1 LRCLGRDA
9 IIPAAAR
16 AVRSADPD
24 DQPGPIMTHIPAS
37 TALSRFRVLD
47 LSRVRAGP
55 TCVKQL
61 ADFGADVIKI
71 ESPPGVDANENMG
84 GPRNGPDFQ
93 NLHRN
98 KRSMTLNLKLP
109 EGREVFARLVQKA
122 DVVVENYRP
131 DVKYRLGLD
140 YESLKALNPRI
151 VLASISGF
159 GQDGPYVARP
169 GFDQIAQGMSGLM
182 SVTGRP
188 GEGPMRT
195 GAAIADVSAGLYAAL
210 GILTALLEREASGQ
224 GQWVQSSLLMSGI
237 ALLDF
242 QAARYLMEGEVPPQ
256 VGNDHPTS
264 MPTSAYTTADGYIN
278 VAASG
283 EGMWQR
289 LCPAVGRA
297 ELLERAEFKGAAN
310 RAKNRK
316 ALNAELNAALS
327 AKKSEEWVAL
337 LNTAGVP
344 CGPIYS
350 MDQVFADAQVQHI
363 GAAAKVKH
371 PVLGEIRVVNQ
382 AVGLSRT
389 PATMAS
395 ATPEIGQHTD
405 EVLAEAGYSAADIA
419 ALRKNKAV

>member
-1 LRCLGRDA
+1 M
-9 IIPAAAR
+9 
-16 AVRSADPD
+16 SH
-24 DQPGPIMTHIPAS
+24 TPAS
-37 TALSRFRVLD
+37 AALARFRVLD

-71 ESPPGVDANENMG
+71 ESPPGVDANEGMG
-84 GPRNGPDFQ
+84 GPRMGPDFQ

-109 EGREVFARLVQKA
+109 QGREVFARLAKTA

-131 DVKYRLGLD
+131 DVKYRLGVD
-140 YESLKALNPRI
+140 YESLKAINPRI
-151 VLASISGF
+151 ILASISGF
-159 GQDGPYVARP
+159 GQDGPYLDRP

-182 SVTGRP
+182 SVTGHP
-188 GEGPMRT
+188 GQGPMRT
-195 GAAIADVSAGLYAAL
+195 GAAIADVSAGLFAAL

-242 QAARYLMEGEVPPQ
+242 QAARYLMDGEVPPQ

-264 MPTSAYTTADGYIN
+264 MPTSAYTTADGHIN

-283 EGMWQR
+283 EGMWKR
-289 LCPAVGRA
+289 LCPAVDRA
-297 ELLERAEFKGAAN
+297 DLLERAEFDSQAN

-327 AKKSEEWVAL
+327 KKNSEEWISI
-337 LNTAGVP
+337 LNAAGVP
-344 CGPIYS
+344 CGPIYR

-363 GAAAKVKH
+363 GAAAKLKH
-371 PVLGEIRVVNQ
+371 PALGEIRIIKQ
-382 AVGLSRT
+382 AAGLSRT

-395 ATPEIGQHTD
+395 ATPELGQHTD
-405 EVLAEAGYSAADIA
+405 EVLAEAGYTAAEIA
-419 ALRKNKAV
+419 ALRAAKAI

>member
-1 LRCLGRDA
+1 M
-9 IIPAAAR
+9 P
-16 AVRSADPD
+16 
-24 DQPGPIMTHIPAS
+24 HIPAS

-71 ESPPGVDANENMG
+71 ESPPGVDANEGMG
-84 GPRNGPDFQ
+84 GPRHGPDFQ

-109 EGREVFARLVQKA
+109 EGREVFARLAKAA

-131 DVKYRLGLD
+131 DVKYRLGVD
-140 YESLKALNPRI
+140 YDALKAINPRI

-159 GQDGPYVARP
+159 GQDGPYEKRP

-182 SVTGRP
+182 SVTGHP
-188 GEGPMRT
+188 GQGPMRT

-210 GILTALLEREASGQ
+210 GILTALLEREASGL

-242 QAARYLMEGEVPPQ
+242 QAARYLMDGEVPPQ

-278 VAASG
+278 IGASG

-289 LCPAVGRA
+289 LCPAVGRP
-297 ELLERAEFKGAAN
+297 ELLGRPEFEGGAKRAA
-310 RAKNRK
+310 NRK
-316 ALNAELNAALS
+316 ALNAELNAALRT
-327 AKKSEEWVAL
+327 KTSEEWIAI
-337 LNTAGVP
+337 LNEAGVP
-344 CGPIYS
+344 CGPIYA

-363 GAAAKVKH
+363 RAAAKVQH
-371 PVLGEIRVVNQ
+371 PALGEIRVVNQ

-389 PATMAS
+389 PASMAC
-395 ATPEIGQHTD
+395 ATPEIGQHTE
-405 EVLAEAGYSAADIA
+405 EVLAEAGYTAAEIA
-419 ALRKNKAV
+419 ALRTNKVI

>member
-1 LRCLGRDA
+1 MSHL
-9 IIPAAAR
+9 
-16 AVRSADPD
+16 
-24 DQPGPIMTHIPAS
+24 PAS
-37 TALSRFRVLD
+37 SALARFRVLD

-55 TCVKQL
+55 SCVKQL

-71 ESPPGVDANENMG
+71 ESPPGVDANEGMG

-98 KRSMTLNLKLP
+98 KRSLTLNLKLP
-109 EGREVFARLVQKA
+109 QGREVFARLARTA

-131 DVKYRLGLD
+131 DVKYRLGVD
-140 YESLKALNPRI
+140 YESLKKINPRI
-151 VLASISGF
+151 ILGSISGF
-159 GQDGPYVARP
+159 GQDGPYVDRP

-210 GILTALLEREASGQ
+210 GILTALLEREVSGE

-242 QAARYLMEGEVPPQ
+242 QAARYLMDNEVPPQ

-278 VAASG
+278 IGASG
-283 EGMWQR
+283 EGMWTR
-289 LCPAVGRA
+289 LCPAVGRP
-297 ELLERAEFKGAAN
+297 ELLTRAEFEGGAN

-327 AKKSEEWVAL
+327 KKTSVEWIEI
-337 LNTAGVP
+337 LNNAGVP

-350 MDQVFADAQVQHI
+350 MDQVFADPQVQHI

-371 PVLGEIRVVNQ
+371 PVLGEIRLVNQ
-382 AVGLSRT
+382 AASLSRT
-389 PATMAS
+389 PATMAC
-395 ATPEIGQHTD
+395 ATPEIGQQTE
-405 EVLAEAGYSAADIA
+405 EVLAEAGYSAAEIA
-419 ALRKNKAV
+419 DLRKQQVV